1 MPIQRCRNGVRWC
14 NLRCIT
20 RNQPAEALYRTSDG
34 NYLMRP
40 AEEGER
46 FREIDPIG
54 KGVYRDPLTGFL
66 WQEVFKVIPGWEWR

>member
-1 MPIQRCRNGVRWC
+1 MPIQRCRNGVRWR

-20 RNQPAEALYRTSDG
+20 RNQPAGALYRTLAG
-34 NYLMRP
+34 NYLMRA

-54 KGVYRDPLTGFL
+54 EGAYRDPQTGFL
-66 WQEVFKVIPGWEWR
+66 WQEVLKVIPGWE